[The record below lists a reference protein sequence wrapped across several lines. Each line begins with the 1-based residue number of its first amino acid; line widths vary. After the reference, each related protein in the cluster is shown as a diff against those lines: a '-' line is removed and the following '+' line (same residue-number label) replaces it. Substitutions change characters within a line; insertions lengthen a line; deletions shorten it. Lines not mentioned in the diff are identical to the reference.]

1 MAGKKRKKHAI
12 NTMVRVNTVTN
23 EKVEHESPSKRS
35 SSSSLSSLS
44 DIQGGNTVLKL
55 SMGYLNLFRS
65 NPDYNIVFIDPK
77 YKQTITIPHK
87 SLFNIFKKEELALV
101 DTPNYL
107 TLRINSNEKKVEKF
121 NSIDDIKKNQKYI
134 NLFNYIQTYS
144 CICANSITVDI
155 SKFSITKI
163 LRPSAPCTCRNAC
176 SCSHLGS

>member
-1 MAGKKRKKHAI
+1 MAGKKRKKHSI

-65 NPDYNIVFIDPK
+65 NPDYNIVFFDPK

-101 DTPNYL
+101 ETPNYL

-134 NLFNYIQTYS
+134 NLFNYITH
-144 CICANSITVDI
+144 
-155 SKFSITKI
+155 I
-163 LRPSAPCTCRNAC
+163 LVYV
-176 SCSHLGS
+176 LIV